1 MDSDDAIS
9 AAEAAR
15 RLGTTIPRVKRAVAR
30 LELPVERG
38 PGGRVGIDPDTFE
51 RLQAELGTAR
61 PLEGL
66 TRVQAAV
73 LAALDAA
80 PLGLVSA
87 RAVASRAGVAPTS
100 ASRAIERLAAG
111 GLVVRRPVHV
121 AAGRARRVELLTPRR
136 SSPRW
141 RKLAPALGRIQPPQ
155 RDRDPRD
162 AVVPSRLHHLFW
174 NVAPAQLDVRRSGGS
189 IARRLLQSGDP
200 EGLAWG
206 AQHLSA
212 ADWEHGAAA
221 RGLDA
226 RRRRLAHNLA
236 AAAERA

>member
-100 ASRAIERLAAG
+100 A
-111 GLVVRRPVHV
+111 RR
-121 AAGRARRVELLTPRR
+121 RR
-136 SSPRW
+136 
-141 RKLAPALGRIQPPQ
+141 
-155 RDRDPRD
+155 
-162 AVVPSRLHHLFW
+162 
-174 NVAPAQLDVRRSGGS
+174 
-189 IARRLLQSGDP
+189 
-200 EGLAWG
+200 
-206 AQHLSA
+206 
-212 ADWEHGAAA
+212 
-221 RGLDA
+221 A
-226 RRRRLAHNLA
+226 RRRRV
-236 AAAERA
+236 